1 MNYFGCL
8 LNNENDVVFMCEDPS
23 MKAVEI
29 YLNKISR
36 HPLNEGLIKRS
47 VIGPME
53 EFWNDNRQ
61 NILWRQ
67 ISKTSGEVIGR
78 LTDVQTGKI
87 LTTNKKQ
94 KT

>member
-8 LNNENDVVFMCEDPS
+8 LNNKNDVVFMCEDPS

-47 VIGPME
+47 VIGPKE
-53 EFWNDNRQ
+53 EFMNDNHQ

-67 ISKTSGEVIGR
+67 ISKTSMEVIGR
-78 LTDVQTGKI
+78 FNDVQT
-87 LTTNKKQ
+87 TRF
-94 KT
+94 

>member
-8 LNNENDVVFMCEDPS
+8 LNNKNDVVFMCENPS

-47 VIGPME
+47 VIGPIE
-53 EFWNDNRQ
+53 EFINDYHQ

-67 ISKTSGEVIGR
+67 ISKTSMEVIGR
-78 LTDVQTGKI
+78 FNDVQT
-87 LTTNKKQ
+87 TRF
-94 KT
+94 